1 MVQNKPKIRQ
11 QPMKKTLSLYLLF
24 SAASILIGGQLLCA
38 VQSASIWNVG
48 TGKPLSIVFITGG
61 MKASSFG
68 SPITALSVDTLAPVI
83 SNIQL
88 NGLTLSSGDFASSTP
103 LIIALLNETE
113 SGIATWNISLLDSS
127 NTVLQSQTVSGN
139 SATGSA
145 IVVSWNVTSA
155 LANGSYTA
163 KVSARDV
170 AGNVGTLTSAQF
182 TVGSFDLTKV
192 MNSPNPFNPNKNS
205 TFIEYQL
212 SKAARMLIYI
222 YSISGERLWTKII
235 ESGEVGG
242 AVGYNSVE
250 WNGRNDFGE
259 IVANGPYVAYLFAEI
274 EGQKKIGKV
283 KMLVLK

>member
-1 MVQNKPKIRQ
+1 MSKNIFPYALFLIASIFIGSS
-11 QPMKKTLSLYLLF
+11 SLLALQ
-24 SAASILIGGQLLCA
+24 SAALF
-38 VQSASIWNVG
+38 NVN
-48 TGKPLSIVFITGG
+48 TGKSLSITMLSGSI
-61 MKASSFG
+61 KAGSFG
-68 SPITALSVDTLAPVI
+68 GAEGFLFPQTIDTSAPVI
-83 SNIQL
+83 SSLQL
-88 NGLTLSSGDFASSTP
+88 NGQTLVGGDFCSSTP
-103 LIIALLNETE
+103 LITALLNEPD
-113 SGIATWNISLLDSS
+113 SGVATWNISLLDSS
-127 NTVLQSQTVSGN
+127 STVVQSHTVSGN
-139 SATGSA
+139 SVTGSA

-155 LANGSYTA
+155 LANGRYTA

-212 SKAARMLIYI
+212 SKSARILIYI

-235 ESGEVGG
+235 EAGSTGG
-242 AVGYNSVE
+242 TIGYNSVE

-259 IVANGPYVAYLFAEI
+259 IVANGAYVAYVFAEI

>member
-1 MVQNKPKIRQ
+1 MNKYIF
-11 QPMKKTLSLYLLF
+11 LYALFLIASIFIGSNSLLALQ
-24 SAASILIGGQLLCA
+24 SAALF
-38 VQSASIWNVG
+38 NVN
-48 TGKPLSIVFITGG
+48 TGKSLSITMLSGGIKAGSWEESGGFIFPQTNEI
-61 MKASSFG
+61 S
-68 SPITALSVDTLAPVI
+68 APVI
-83 SNIQL
+83 SSLQL
-88 NGLTLSSGDFASSTP
+88 NGQTLVGGDFCSSTP
-103 LIIALLNETE
+103 LITALLNEPD
-113 SGIATWNISLLDSS
+113 SGVATWNISLLDSS
-127 NTVLQSQTVSGN
+127 STVVQSHTVSGN
-139 SATGSA
+139 SVTGSA

-155 LANGSYTA
+155 LANGRYTA

-212 SKAARMLIYI
+212 SKSARILIYI

-235 ESGEVGG
+235 EAGSTGG
-242 AVGYNSVE
+242 TIGYNSVE

-259 IVANGPYVAYLFAEI
+259 IVANGAYVAYVFAEI